1 MFHGS
6 YRRHDVE
13 FLLKPVQVE
22 YTADLARKEALIQSG
37 ERHYSEMLSPEP
49 LPSPSYLELFYRA
62 HVANRDRLARDC
74 LQLAAMLHRH
84 HGDDVTIVS
93 LARAG
98 TPIGVIVRHIIE
110 RLFAVRPCHYSVSII
125 RDRGID
131 AVALVD
137 ILSRGHVPESIAFVD
152 GWTGKGVIGRELESA
167 VRAFNDQ
174 HGANIDGGLYVLTD
188 LAGAAAH
195 TASGE
200 DYLISSSILN
210 GIISGLVSRSVLN
223 DCIGPN
229 DFHGCVFLE
238 QFRAHDLSRWYV
250 DDIVAAALAIHRRDG
265 IPSPHV
271 PPRTERA
278 AVSRAY
284 MEQAMD
290 RYRIDDPNLIK
301 PGIGESTRVLLR
313 RTPERV
319 IVRDLRGPDVQH
331 LILLAVE
338 KAVPVEVDPDLPY
351 HTVSIIRSAR
361 HA

>member
-22 YTADLARKEALIQSG
+22 YISDLARKEALIQSG

-49 LPSPSYLELFYRA
+49 LPSQWYIDFFRTA
-62 HVANRDRLARDC
+62 HAANRDRLAGDC
-74 LQLAAMLHRH
+74 LKLAAMLHRH

-98 TPIGVIVRHIIE
+98 TPIGVIARHLIE
-110 RLFAVRPCHYSVSII
+110 RIFGGRPSHYSLSII

-131 AVALVD
+131 EVALAE
-137 ILSRGHVPESIAFVD
+137 ILSRGHSAESIAFVD
-152 GWTGKGVIGRELESA
+152 GWTGKGVIGRELESS
-167 VRAFNDQ
+167 VGRFNERK
-174 HGANIDGGLYVLTD
+174 GLNIDAGLYVLTD

-210 GIISGLVSRSVLN
+210 GIISGLVSRSILN
-223 DCIGPN
+223 DDIGPN

-238 QFRAHDLSRWYV
+238 QFSAHDLSRWYV
-250 DDIVAAALAIHRRDG
+250 DDVVAAGLTIHARDG
-265 IPSPHV
+265 CPANHVSP
-271 PPRTERA
+271 RAERA

-284 MEQAMD
+284 MTQAMD
-290 RYRIDDPNLIK
+290 RYGIDDPNLIK
-301 PGIGESTRVLLR
+301 PGIGEATRVLLR

-319 IVRDLRGPDVQH
+319 IVRDPQEADVRH
-331 LILLAVE
+331 LVSLAAE
-338 KAVPVEVDPDLPY
+338 KAVPVDVDPDLPY